1 MTDAVVIEIALAAL
15 VLGAKLAAPVLI
27 AALVVGFVV
36 SLFQSITQM
45 QDPSLAFVPKLVAVG
60 VCLVVFG
67 SWMIGEV
74 TLFTEQLY
82 ERIPDLVRGG

>member
-1 MTDAVVIEIALAAL
+1 VTDAVVVEIALAAL
-15 VLGAKLAAPVLI
+15 VLGAKLSAPVLLS
-27 AALVVGFVV
+27 ALVVGFVV
-36 SLFQSITQM
+36 SLFQSVTQM

-60 VCLVVFG
+60 ICLLVFG
-67 SWMIGEV
+67 SWMIAEV

>member
-1 MTDAVVIEIALAAL
+1 MNDTVVIEIALSAL
-15 VLGAKLAAPVLI
+15 VLGAKLAAPVLLT
-27 AALVVGFVV
+27 ALGVGFVV

-60 VCLVVFG
+60 VVMLLFG

-74 TLFTEQLY
+74 SGFTTQLY
-82 ERIPDLVRGG
+82 ERIPELVRGG